1 MRISDWS
8 SDVCSSDLLP
18 KDEEEAVVGGRAI
31 TYFELPG
38 FGDLI
43 VDINGWDKK
52 VLENIRA
59 HPKIAGL
66 NGKPADQAYTRQELV
81 DVSRLIPQQWLDE
94 GAAVGT
100 AAQCADQLM
109 AFLDAGAEETG
120 REHD

>member
-1 MRISDWS
+1 MSVRIYHIIIVAPD
-8 SDVCSSDLLP
+8 LP

-81 DVSRLIPQQWLDE
+81 RSEERRVGKGCVSTCRSRWSP
-94 GAAVGT
+94 
-100 AAQCADQLM
+100 
-109 AFLDAGAEETG
+109 FN
-120 REHD
+120 